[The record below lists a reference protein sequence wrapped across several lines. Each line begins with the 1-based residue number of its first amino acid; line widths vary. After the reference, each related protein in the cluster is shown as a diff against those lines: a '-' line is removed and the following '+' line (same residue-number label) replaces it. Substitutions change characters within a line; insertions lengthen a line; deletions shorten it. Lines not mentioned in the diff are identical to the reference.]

1 MKFKKGLLAIILS
14 IVTLF
19 SVVGMSG
26 CASDVGMDD
35 GVLKIGYT
43 LYPPMNYVDEANNF
57 VGFDTE
63 LAEAVCE
70 YLNLKVEF
78 VLIDW
83 DYKVMS
89 LDSKEIDCIW
99 NGMTITEELQEAIL
113 ITEPYLENRQVI
125 VCQASEVSKY
135 TDQAS
140 LLTAKEV
147 IVEAGSAGENTAEKL
162 GVSQQALIK
171 AGAQKDTLLEVKS
184 SKDKVA
190 VIDILMAQVLVGEG
204 SVNEDLAY
212 VDVNF
217 ELEQFGIG
225 FRKDDVK
232 TMTAVQEALNALK
245 TDGTFAALQAK
256 YFG

>member
-1 MKFKKGLLAIILS
+1 
-14 IVTLF
+14 
-19 SVVGMSG
+19 
-26 CASDVGMDD
+26 
-35 GVLKIGYT
+35 
-43 LYPPMNYVDEANNF
+43 
-57 VGFDTE
+57 
-63 LAEAVCE
+63 
-70 YLNLKVEF
+70 
-78 VLIDW
+78 
-83 DYKVMS
+83 
-89 LDSKEIDCIW
+89 
-99 NGMTITEELQEAIL
+99 MTITEELQEAIL